1 MQLTHA
7 ISTLSVRFFL
17 ILSIILLAACDW
29 NNRPEEPPRIEVI
42 ETTVQPPK
50 PIVPEV
56 DPIDM
61 RPVEWI
67 VVTEDN
73 VQQVLERLSG
83 SRVLFAV
90 TSTGYE
96 NIALNLSSVRALVQ
110 QQRAIIAI
118 YERSYSR

>member
-1 MQLTHA
+1 
-7 ISTLSVRFFL
+7 L

-29 NNRPEEPPRIEVI
+29 TNKPEEPPRIEVI

-73 VQQVLERLSG
+73 VQQVLERLSE

-96 NIALNLSSVRALVQ
+96 NIALNLSSIRALVQ

-118 YERSYSR
+118 YERSFSR

>member
-1 MQLTHA
+1 MQLTRV

-29 NNRPEEPPRIEVI
+29 TNKPEERPRIEVI
-42 ETTVQPPK
+42 ETTIRPPK

-56 DPIDM
+56 DPVNM

-67 VVTEDN
+67 VITEDN
-73 VQQVLERLSG
+73 IEEVFQKLSG
-83 SRVLFAV
+83 PKVLFAV

-96 NIALNLSSVRALVQ
+96 NIALNLSSIRALVQ
-110 QQRAIIAI
+110 QQRAIIVI
-118 YERSYSR
+118 YERSFSR